1 MCKTNELPRSPKESS
16 AVQRPRSAAHSS
28 VTTVNVVLVDD
39 QPLKQLHAREN
50 LVNYINSLWQRRH
63 FIWAETKSKSL
74 SSGNGT
80 YLGLAWVL
88 LEPIFQVAV
97 YAIVF
102 GLILKVSRGMDNFIG
117 FLMIGVIFFGFFTAG
132 ITSGGNLIQRS
143 RNLISSFNF
152 PKVSLAVS
160 LILRQF
166 IDHIIPAIVAIIGA
180 LAFQWEKGISISI
193 LGIVPIYILAH
204 VFAFGC
210 ICFAARAS
218 AFFPDITKI
227 LSLLNRAL
235 FFTSGVFF
243 TIDRFETHPLLSTF
257 VEINPIYQFLM
268 AARTCVMEGV
278 FPSLDVWVYI
288 SAWSFGL
295 ALVGFSYFWQAEE
308 RYIAIR

>member
-1 MCKTNELPRSPKESS
+1 MSNTNELPRFPENSS
-16 AVQRPRSAAHSS
+16 AFQQPRSADSS
-28 VTTVNVVLVDD
+28 SDTTVNVVLVDD
-39 QPLKQLHAREN
+39 QPLRQLHAREN
-50 LVNYINSLWQRRH
+50 LVNYVSSLWHRRH

-80 YLGLAWVL
+80 YLGMAWIL
-88 LEPIFQVAV
+88 LEPIFQVTV

-102 GLILKVSRGMDNFIG
+102 GLILKISRGMDNFLG
-117 FLMIGVIFFGFFTAG
+117 FLMIGVIFFGFFTSG

-166 IDHIIPAIVAIIGA
+166 IDHIIPAIVAVIGA
-180 LAFQWEKGISISI
+180 LAFQWEKGVSLSII
-193 LGIVPIYILAH
+193 GIIPIYILAH

-243 TIDRFETHPLLSTF
+243 TIERFETHPFLTTI
-257 VEINPIYQFLM
+257 VELNPIYQFLM

-278 FPSLDVWVYI
+278 FPSFDIWIYI
-288 SAWSFGL
+288 SVWALGL
-295 ALVGFSYFWQAEE
+295 ALVGFIYFWQAEE

>member
-1 MCKTNELPRSPKESS
+1 MSNINEQPRFPENSS
-16 AVQRPRSAAHSS
+16 AVQQSLTADYSPEVAA
-28 VTTVNVVLVDD
+28 NVVLVDD

-50 LVNYINSLWQRRH
+50 LINYMKSLWQRRH

-80 YLGLAWVL
+80 YLGMAWVL
-88 LEPIFQVAV
+88 LDPIFQVTV

-102 GLILKVSRGMDNFIG
+102 GLILKTSRGMDNFLG

-143 RNLISSFNF
+143 HNLISSFNF

-166 IDHIIPAIVAIIGA
+166 IDHMIPAIVAVIGA
-180 LAFQWEKGISISI
+180 LAFQWEQGVSISI
-193 LGIVPIYILAH
+193 IGIIPIYILAH

-210 ICFAARAS
+210 ICFAARVS

-243 TIDRFETHPLLSTF
+243 TIERFGTHPVLTTI
-257 VEINPIYQFLM
+257 VELNPIYQFLM
-268 AARTCVMEGV
+268 AARTSVMEGV
-278 FPSLDVWVYI
+278 IPSLDVWIYI
-288 SAWSFGL
+288 SAWSFGF
-295 ALVGFSYFWQAEE
+295 ALVGFIYFWQAEE